1 MHPPGSTFRPTEK
14 RHVGAGRADSGMTLI
29 NYLTRVH
36 FADGVLEE
44 ALWGEMTERERRRP
58 LIVTGPKAP
67 ADDAMERLLAALPVK
82 TDAVFFK
89 NCPRFPHE
97 DVARRLAAEYR
108 ATGRDALIAFGGRAA
123 INFAKVARLAVADR
137 RPLADLARGGE
148 PKLADAPPDLIAI
161 PTIRGYGA
169 SVSAFASVATLDE
182 RRALLATRHLIPS
195 VAICDPTLTLDADA
209 GESAS
214 AGAEAVAAC
223 VEAYLARGYNP
234 PAEGIAL
241 DGLRR
246 AVRSLHNALR
256 SGALADRREL
266 SAASL
271 NGALAQQ
278 KGPGVAY
285 AMVNALCAVSS
296 AAPDSGAIS
305 RLVLPGVLRMIGDDP
320 AHAQRGETV
329 RVLLGLG
336 AEADIAEGVRRFM
349 APLPLPG
356 SLSEMGVS
364 LDEIGRAAED
374 AACDLAVARNA
385 TPARGEE
392 LRSLLRA
399 VH

>member
-1 MHPPGSTFRPTEK
+1 
-14 RHVGAGRADSGMTLI
+14 MTLI

-44 ALWGEMTERERRRP
+44 ALWGEMSERGRRRP
-58 LIVTGPKAP
+58 LIVAGPKGP
-67 ADDAMERLLAALPVK
+67 ACDAMERLLAALPIK
-82 TDAVFFK
+82 TDAAFFSG
-89 NCPRFPHE
+89 CPRFPHE
-97 DVARRLAAEYR
+97 AAARRLAAEYS
-108 ATGRDALIAFGGRAA
+108 ATERDSLIAFGDRAA
-123 INFAKVARLAVADR
+123 INFAKIARLAAADG

-148 PKLADAPPDLIAI
+148 PKLADAAPDLIAI

-169 SVSAFASVATLDE
+169 SVSAFASVVTLDE
-182 RRALLATRHLIPS
+182 RRALLATRLLIPS

-214 AGAEAVAAC
+214 AGAEAFAAC

-278 KGPGVAY
+278 KGPGLAY
-285 AMVNALCAVSS
+285 ALVNALCAVSS
-296 AAPDSGAIS
+296 AAPDSGAVS
-305 RLVLPGVLRMIGDDP
+305 RLVLPGVLRMIGADP
-320 AHAQRGETV
+320 EHRAGAQRGETV
-329 RVLLGLG
+329 RALLGLDAG
-336 AEADIAEGVRRFM
+336 ADLAEGVRRFM
-349 APLPLPG
+349 APLPLPA

-364 LDEIGRAAED
+364 LAEIGRAAEE
-374 AACDLAVARNA
+374 AARDLAAARNA